1 MGAANGIHTAEFE
14 NTVVVRLVGG
24 HDLATAPA
32 LQGVVEEY
40 ARPGAR
46 LVFDLSPATF
56 IDSSVI
62 HAVIDAA
69 ANADRAS
76 VVAPPGSA
84 TRRLIHL
91 TNVEAVADVFESTE
105 QALAHAIDQD
115 DAAVLARLA
124 DDLLDAA
131 WESGEHIDE
140 ALALARKMSRAI
152 GREPLIEDA
161 KILIAN
167 AKQCTPS
174 EAFQLLVEQ
183 SQRRNQRLAALA
195 RDLTRA
201 AQRNDPSSADAFA
214 AEMHGAVEARLQ

>member
-105 QALAHAIDQD
+105 QALAHAIDHDD

-161 KILIAN
+161 KIPTARKRPGHRHSQATLTTLRPEEA
-167 AKQCTPS
+167 TDVHGDPESPS
-174 EAFQLLVEQ
+174 
-183 SQRRNQRLAALA
+183 
-195 RDLTRA
+195 
-201 AQRNDPSSADAFA
+201 
-214 AEMHGAVEARLQ
+214 